1 MTITPFAPGSFA
13 ARETSR
19 MFVDMR
25 KAAETLELQMASG
38 RRSETYSGLGFDRRT
53 SLDLR
58 AKLSGLETY
67 QTTIQKADFRLRAS
81 LDGIESLEKIASKTR
96 SAAME
101 PLTGLSASGVPQ
113 EQALARNNL
122 AFAVQILNTEVDGTY
137 LFAGRASDTAPVQTI
152 DAITTGLDG
161 YLTANAIDRTDPDAV
176 FGAVEAFF
184 ADTNN
189 WQAAVRDNAGD
200 PRQSVIA
207 RVDDGQNVAVGARA
221 DEEGF
226 VRLLTGL
233 AALSIADA
241 SATGM
246 GQEGFAAL
254 SGRVAAHI
262 ATNQPQ
268 PRDIAGDLGRAQ
280 ATMAAVKDRHET
292 GRALLQEALDGV
304 ENVSTEEAAVS
315 LLNLQTRLQ
324 ASFQTTAILSRL
336 TLVNYL

>member
-1 MTITPFAPGSFA
+1 MTITPFAAGSFA
-13 ARETSR
+13 SRETSR

-25 KAAETLELQMASG
+25 RAAETLELQMASG
-38 RRSETYSGLGFDRRT
+38 RRSETYSGLGFDRRS

-67 QTTIQKADFRLRAS
+67 QTTIQKADFRLRAT
-81 LDGIESLEKIASKTR
+81 LDGVESLEKIASKTR

-122 AFAVQILNTEVDGTY
+122 AFAVQILNTEVDGTH
-137 LFAGRASDTAPVQTI
+137 LFAGRASDTAPVQNV
-152 DAITTGLDG
+152 DAIMTGLDT
-161 YLTANAIDRTDPDAV
+161 YLTTNGVDRTVAGDV
-176 FGAVEAFF
+176 FDAVEAFF
-184 ADTNN
+184 ADSAN
-189 WQAAVRDNAGD
+189 WQAATRDNAGD
-200 PRQSVIA
+200 PRESVIA
-207 RVDDGQNVAVGARA
+207 RVDDGQSVAVGARA

-226 VRLLTGL
+226 RRLLVGL
-233 AALSIADA
+233 AALSVADA
-241 SATGM
+241 SDTGM
-246 GQEGFAAL
+246 GQTGFAAL
-254 SGRVAAHI
+254 SSRVAAHI
-262 ATNQPQ
+262 ATDQPQ

-315 LLNLQTRLQ
+315 LLNLQTRMQ

-336 TLVNYL
+336 SLVNFL